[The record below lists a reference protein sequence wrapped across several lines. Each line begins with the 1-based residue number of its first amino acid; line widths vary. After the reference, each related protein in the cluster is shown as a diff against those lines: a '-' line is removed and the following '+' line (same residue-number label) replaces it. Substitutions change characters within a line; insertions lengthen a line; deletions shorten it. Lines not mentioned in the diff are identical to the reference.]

1 MNVVLHSNVVEKVV
15 RVEKRKSKLEDWE
28 GIIYPPVSFYEI
40 MNLSFSNAY
49 HQACIRVKVDAT
61 VRVGI
66 EADKKTMG
74 ILENITPEDSF
85 LALMEKVAYD
95 LELFG
100 NAFLEAKFDFSGKP
114 TALYHVPAQ
123 TMAILI
129 EGENLFYVQEPAIG
143 EPIRFLPFDA
153 SSPPKGDSAILHLK
167 FYSPLS
173 YFWGMPTWLSALE
186 SLRMEQNIKLFHTS
200 FFKHNAV
207 PSMAVIAEEVG
218 FEENAAKK
226 LKAEFSRIAGVENA
240 HKVIIIDVPRG
251 RIRFEKLL
259 TDQKDF
265 SFENLYK
272 AAREEIL
279 AAHAVP
285 PRLVGIVSPGHL
297 GGGSEAEVQM
307 KLFKEITIK
316 SRQRY
321 MESKLNPIVQMAGGD
336 AFRFKPF
343 DVWDEGN
350 SHENESEN
358 TLEVLKSIEAKLI

>member
-1 MNVVLHSNVVEKVV
+1 MEVSLFTDITKSLID
-15 RVEKRKSKLEDWE
+15 VEKRKSKLDEFE
-28 GIIYPPVSFYEI
+28 GIIYTPVSFYDI
-40 MNLSFSNAY
+40 LKLSFSNAY

-66 EADKKTMG
+66 EADERTLQF
-74 ILENITPEDSF
+74 LESITPEDSF
-85 LALMEKVAYD
+85 LGLMEKVAYD

-100 NAFLEAKFDFSGKP
+100 NAFLEVKFDASGRLV
-114 TALYHVPAQ
+114 ALYHVPAQ
-123 TMAILI
+123 TMAILLEEERLLYI
-129 EGENLFYVQEPAIG
+129 QEPSAG
-143 EPIRFLPFDA
+143 EPIEFLPLDVKN
-153 SSPPKGDSAILHLK
+153 PPRGDSAIMHLK

-173 YFWGMPTWLSALE
+173 YYWGMPTWLSALE

-200 FFKHNAV
+200 FFKNNAV

-218 FEENAAKK
+218 FAEEAAKK
-226 LKAEFSRIAGVENA
+226 LKSEFSKIAGVENA
-240 HKVIIIDVPRG
+240 HKVLIIDTPRG
-251 RIRFEKLL
+251 RVRFEKLL

-272 AAREEIL
+272 ATREEIL
-279 AAHAVP
+279 AAHGVP

-321 MESKLNPIVQMAGGD
+321 LESKLNPLLQREGFPPIQ
-336 AFRFKPF
+336 FKPF
-343 DVWDEGN
+343 DVWDEPKE
-350 SHENESEN
+350 SSKEN
-358 TLEVLKSIEAKLI
+358 LVEVLKSIDAKLL

>member
-1 MNVVLHSNVVEKVV
+1 MEISLHSSTVEKIVK
-15 RVEKRKSKLEDWE
+15 VEKRRSKLQTWE

-40 MNLSFSNAY
+40 MDLSFSNAY

-66 EADKKTMG
+66 EADVKTLKV
-74 ILENITPEDSF
+74 LEDLTPEDSF
-85 LALMEKVAYD
+85 LGLMEKVAYE

-100 NAFLEAKFDFSGKP
+100 NAFLEVKFDFSGKP
-114 TALYHVPAQ
+114 VALYHVPAQ

-129 EGENLFYVQEPAIG
+129 EEERLFYVQEPAIG
-143 EPIRFLPFDA
+143 EPVRFLPFDA
-153 SSPPKGDSAILHLK
+153 SDPPKGDSAIIHLK

-218 FEENAAKK
+218 FEENAARK
-226 LKAEFSRIAGVENA
+226 LKAEFARIAGVENA
-240 HKVIIIDVPRG
+240 HKIIIIDVPRG
-251 RIRFEKLL
+251 RVRFEKLL

-272 AAREEIL
+272 ATREEIL
-279 AAHAVP
+279 AAHGVP

-307 KLFKEITIK
+307 KLFKEITVK

-321 MESKLNPIVQMAGGD
+321 IESKLNPVVQMAGGS

-343 DVWDEGN
+343 DVWDEN
-350 SHENESEN
+350 SHKNESA
-358 TLEVLKSIEAKLI
+358 LEVLKSIDAKLL